1 MNGGVKIA
9 AMVRKTISLA
19 LVLCAF
25 SAFAVETHT
34 LKIRAILVDGSLNQ
48 KPVPR
53 LTVAIVPLDVTAD
66 PIRVKTDFGGLAEMQ
81 LPAGNYRVESES
93 PAMFEGKNYAW
104 RETIAISGATTLDL
118 SNDNAKLS
126 DAEKS
131 SGRVVDELTTLYAK
145 LKNSVFTVW
154 SEMGHGTG
162 FLIDPAGIV
171 VTNEHVISG
180 STLLSAQFDEKRK
193 VRATL
198 LASDPE
204 RDVAVLWI
212 NPEPFADAL
221 PATIADV
228 RNGEASVIEGERVFT
243 IGSPLNQRKIV
254 TSGVVS
260 KIEQRAIIS
269 DVNINPGN
277 SGGPLFN
284 SLGEV
289 VGVTTFGEQSGR
301 IGPGVGGVVR
311 ISEALSVIADARKKL
326 AETEKPSADM
336 LPVDPDGTFPLEAIK
351 SVASAEK
358 FNVRPY
364 GFSEGGYDVSIVT
377 PVLRYR
383 MALQEELESVKNK
396 QRRNRR
402 STNAVQNTIKPMEHL
417 RNWAEYVGEY
427 RPVLLIEARPQLR
440 EGFWSAF
447 GRGLA
452 ASQGIY
458 GGPANLAFRTDFYRM
473 SLHCGDK
480 EVAPIHP
487 GKNPIILNEDN
498 AWIRVKDATY
508 SGLYSYPPDAIS
520 PQCGTVTLKLF
531 SEKNPQQPAVRIL
544 DPKTVQTVWNDFE
557 AWRKPKQ

>member
-1 MNGGVKIA
+1 MPIRRA
-9 AMVRKTISLA
+9 L
-19 LVLCAF
+19 LVLLLLCAAA
-25 SAFAVETHT
+25 AFAADTATVR
-34 LKIRAILVDGSLNQ
+34 IRAILVDGALNQ

-53 LTVAIVPLDVTAD
+53 LAIAIVPLDVTAD
-66 PIRVKTDFGGLAEMQ
+66 PIRIKTDFNGLGEVQ
-81 LPAGNYRVESES
+81 LPPGRYRVESEA
-93 PAMFEGKNYAW
+93 PVGFEGKQYGW
-104 RETIAISGATTLDL
+104 RETIEVAGDTTLDL
-118 SNDNAKLS
+118 SNDNAKVS
-126 DAEKS
+126 DAAPAAAAG
-131 SGRVVDELTTLYAK
+131 GRVVDELTTLYAK

-162 FLIDPAGIV
+162 FLIDAAKGII
-171 VTNEHVISG
+171 VTNEHVVGG
-180 STLLSAQFDEKRK
+180 SSLLAAQFDETRK

-198 LASDPE
+198 LASDAE
-204 RDVAVLWI
+204 RDVAVLAI
-212 NPEPFADAL
+212 DPTPFAEAIAAD
-221 PATIADV
+221 IADV
-228 RNGEASVIEGERVFT
+228 RNGEPAVVEGERVFT

-260 KIEQRAIIS
+260 KIEPRAIIS

-301 IGPGVGGVVR
+301 VGPGVGGVVR
-311 ISEALSVIADARKKL
+311 ISEALAVIADARKKL
-326 AETEKPSADM
+326 ETTEKPSADL
-336 LPVDPDGTFPLEAIK
+336 LPVDPPGRFPLDAIK
-351 SVASAEK
+351 SVAAAEK

-364 GFSEGGYDVSIVT
+364 AFAEGGYDVSIIT

-383 MALQEELESVKNK
+383 MALQEEMESVKNK
-396 QRRNRR
+396 NRRNRR
-402 STNAVQNTIKPMEHL
+402 SATAVENTIKPMEHL

-458 GGPANLAFRTDFYRM
+458 AGPANLAFRTDFYRM
-473 SLHCGDK
+473 ALLCGQT
-480 EVAPIHP
+480 EVTPIHP
-487 GKNPIILNEDN
+487 GKNPIILNAEN
-498 AWIRVKDATY
+498 VWVRVKDATY

-520 PQCGTVTLKLF
+520 PQCGTVTLKLY
-531 SEKNPQQPAVRIL
+531 SEKNPQQPAVRVL
-544 DPKTVQTVWNDFE
+544 DPKTVLTVWNDFE
-557 AWRKPKQ
+557 AWRKAQ

>member
-1 MNGGVKIA
+1 MRRA
-9 AMVRKTISLA
+9 LFLSLF
-19 LVLCAF
+19 VCAT
-25 SAFAVETHT
+25 AFASLTETV
-34 LKIRAILVDGSLNQ
+34 KIRAILVDGSLNQ

-53 LTVAIVPLDVTAD
+53 LTVVITPLDVQAE
-66 PIRVKTDFGGLAEMQ
+66 PIRVKTDFGGLAEVQ
-81 LPAGNYRVESES
+81 LPKGRYRVESES
-93 PAMFEGKNYAW
+93 PVPFEGKHYAW
-104 RETIAISGATTLDL
+104 SETIEVVNATSIDL

-126 DAEKS
+126 DAAPA
-131 SGRVVDELTTLYAK
+131 RVVDELTTLYAK

-162 FLIDPAGIV
+162 FLIDSSGIL
-171 VTNEHVISG
+171 VTNDHVISG
-180 STLLSAQFDEKRK
+180 SSLLSAQFDEKRK

-198 LASDPE
+198 LATDPE

-212 NPEPFADAL
+212 DPQQFPDAL
-221 PATIADV
+221 VAPIADV
-228 RNGEASVIEGERVFT
+228 SNGAAVIEGERVFT

-260 KIEQRAIIS
+260 KIEPRAIIS

-289 VGVTTFGEQSGR
+289 VGVTTFGEGGR

-311 ISEALSVIADARKKL
+311 IGEAMKVIADAREKL
-326 AETEKPSADM
+326 ATMEKPSAEL
-336 LPVDPDGTFPLEAIK
+336 LPVDPPGRFPLDAIK
-351 SVASAEK
+351 AYASADK

-364 GFSEGGYDVSIVT
+364 AFSEGGYDVSLVT

-383 MALQEELESVKNK
+383 MELQEQLESVKNK
-396 QRRNRR
+396 NRRNRR
-402 STNAVQNTIKPMEHL
+402 STQAVENTIKPMEHL

-447 GRGLA
+447 GRGMA

-458 GGPANLAFRTDFYRM
+458 AGPANLAFRVDFYRM
-473 SLHCGDK
+473 QLLCGAN
-480 EVAPIHP
+480 EVPPIHP
-487 GKNPIILNEDN
+487 GKNPIILNEEN
-498 AWIRVKDATY
+498 VWIRVKDATY

-531 SEKNPQQPAVRIL
+531 SEKNPQQPAVRVL
-544 DPKTVQTVWNDFE
+544 DPKTVTTIWNDFE
-557 AWRKPKQ
+557 AYRKSGEPGS